1 MENNN
6 YDIFFFLGVIANLL
20 QIENYDLNVTDV
32 KNSELLKE
40 LQNQDTILN
49 EQTNIYL
56 KRILANQEKIIKLLE
71 DKDKEDKDN
80 K

>member
-40 LQNQDTILN
+40 LNRQDQMLN

-56 KRILANQEKIIKLLE
+56 KRILENQEEIIRLL
-71 DKDKEDKDN
+71 KEK
-80 K
+80 

>member
-1 MENNN
+1 MDNNN
-6 YDIFFFLGVIANLL
+6 YDIFFLLGVLANLL

-40 LQNQDTILN
+40 LNKQDKMLN

-56 KRILANQEKIIKLLE
+56 KKILKNQEEIIRLL
-71 DKDKEDKDN
+71 KDK
-80 K
+80 

>member
-1 MENNN
+1 MDNNN
-6 YDIFFFLGVIANLL
+6 YDIFFLLGVLANLL

-40 LQNQDTILN
+40 LNKQDKMLN

-56 KRILANQEKIIKLLE
+56 KKILKNQEEIIRLL
-71 DKDKEDKDN
+71 KGK
-80 K
+80 